1 MHHIT
6 EEILD
11 LVSWFE
17 ERGYTRDK
25 VLEAFDDVIWFIDNN
40 SKINVKNNCRQSI
53 SDNISRSFKRKG
65 ISLLASIDDTI

>member
-6 EEILD
+6 EDILE
-11 LVSWFE
+11 LVRWFE

-25 VLEAFDDVIWFIDNN
+25 VLQIFDEVVWFIDNN
-40 SKINVKNNCRQSI
+40 SKINVKNNYRQDI

-65 ISLLASIDDTI
+65 ISLLASIDDTV

>member
-17 ERGYTRDK
+17 EREYTRDK
-25 VLEAFDDVIWFIDNN
+25 VLQTFDEVIWFIDNN
-40 SKINVKNNCRQSI
+40 SKINVKNNYRQNI

-65 ISLLASIDDTI
+65 ISPLASIDDTI